1 MKKSWLILLFLVM
14 FCAEVSAERKWQV
27 TGRDVPEM
35 SSFDNT
41 MKTFMTSRNISG
53 GALAVTYNGRL
64 VLARGYTYT
73 DDPQDITVQ
82 PTSLF
87 RIGSISKPVT
97 ATAIMRLVQ
106 EGRLKLSDKLT
117 DILTL
122 KPPAGQT
129 ADPRLADI
137 TVLNLL
143 QHIGGWDRDISDA
156 DNMDNLKIAKA
167 LNLSLPIS
175 ISDVI
180 TYTTGQS
187 LQHTPGTTYA
197 YSNYGYCL
205 LGRIIEKI
213 TRQSYEDYVK
223 QQILLPMGISQMRIG
238 RSLFEL
244 RQYNEVT
251 YHSDYTGT
259 SVFDNTGRIVPMQY
273 GGLNL
278 ENLDS
283 LGGWVSSA
291 VDLVRFAS
299 MFDSSSVNPVLNQNS
314 STNMFALP
322 GNMNPAQYKAGD
334 VYYACG
340 WFVRDYGNN
349 NYRNTWWH
357 GGSNY
362 GIYALMVRRWD
373 GKDWVV
379 LFNEDDVLGQKNY
392 GAIDLMLHYASDAVT
407 AWPQNDLFAEYMP
420 TSVPTPTPALTPA
433 PTPAPVLTPASTPPM
448 PELIPTPTPIT
459 EKEES
464 SSGGCFIAACD
475 NRLSGKGIA
484 VSLLLICSLLGYA
497 ISYFRDRYP
506 YVKN

>member
-1 MKKSWLILLFLVM
+1 MKKLWLILLFSVM
-14 FCAEVSAERKWQV
+14 FCAEVSAERRWQV
-27 TGRDVPEM
+27 TGRDVSEM

-53 GALAVTYNGRL
+53 GALAVTYNSRL
-64 VLARGYTYT
+64 IFARGYTYT

-87 RIGSISKPVT
+87 RIGSISKPIT
-97 ATAIMRLVQ
+97 AAAIMRLVQ

-117 DILTL
+117 KILTL

-129 ADPRLADI
+129 ADPRLSDI

-143 QHIGGWDRDISDA
+143 QHLGGWDYTTKPENVDTLQIVRS
-156 DNMDNLKIAKA
+156 

-175 ISDVI
+175 VSDVI
-180 TYTTGQS
+180 TYMTGQT
-187 LQHTPGTTYA
+187 LNNTPGTTYA

-213 TRQSYEDYVK
+213 TGQSYEDYVK

-238 RSLFEL
+238 RSLLEF
-244 RQYNEVT
+244 RQYNEVI
-251 YHSDYTGT
+251 YHSDYTGP

-273 GGLNL
+273 GGSNL

-283 LGGWVSSA
+283 FGGWISSA

-314 STNMFALP
+314 SAAMFALP
-322 GNMNPAQYKAGD
+322 GNMNPAQYKTGD
-334 VYYACG
+334 IYYACG

-349 NYRNTWWH
+349 NRNTWH
-357 GGSNY
+357 GGGNY
-362 GIYALMVRRWD
+362 GIYTLMVRWSN
-373 GKDWVV
+373 GINWVV
-379 LFNEDDVLGQKNY
+379 LFNGDDLYGQKNY
-392 GAIDLMLHYASDAVT
+392 GAIDSMIYDATNAVSV
-407 AWPQNDLFAEYMP
+407 WPQHDLFTEYMP
-420 TSVPTPTPALTPA
+420 TSAPTPA
-433 PTPAPVLTPASTPPM
+433 PTPES
-448 PELIPTPTPIT
+448 IPTPTPVPTPVSTPSMPEPIPT
-459 EKEES
+459 PAPIIEKDDS

-484 VSLLLICSLLGYA
+484 VSLLSVCSLLGYV
-497 ISYFRDRYP
+497 INYFRDRYRC